1 MDFDKILSHY
11 KAKACVMSVEL
22 FPDGSY
28 GNIRVVAGN
37 KAHCDDMEALR
48 HTPFV
53 PGSPYEMCFPK
64 NQNFEDHC
72 FRCIQS
78 GKPLHAYRSEERRV
92 GKEC

>member
-37 KAHCDDMEALR
+37 KAPPGLQDGSF
-48 HTPFV
+48 PF
-53 PGSPYEMCFPK
+53 P
-64 NQNFEDHC
+64 
-72 FRCIQS
+72 
-78 GKPLHAYRSEERRV
+78 
-92 GKEC
+92 